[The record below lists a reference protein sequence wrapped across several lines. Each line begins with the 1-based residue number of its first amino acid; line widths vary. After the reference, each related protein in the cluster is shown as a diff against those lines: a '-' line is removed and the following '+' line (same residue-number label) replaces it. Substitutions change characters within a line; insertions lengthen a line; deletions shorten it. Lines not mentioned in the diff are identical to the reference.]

1 MAGTPK
7 FTVLHEKFR
16 GKTFTIDKE
25 TMSIG
30 RREGVDIHISDS
42 SLSGHHADII
52 RGERDGKFVY
62 ILRDNDSTNG
72 TRINNIQITEQELK
86 NNDLILFGGIEVLFD
101 GDSDSS
107 SSNAFSQHT
116 HTIDLSS
123 IDTSMS
129 TVHNMSSLN
138 PFAEKEAKKHTIMN
152 KLMLIVA
159 ALVGTGA
166 IAMALK
172 FIIHTFGNK

>member
-16 GKTFTIDKE
+16 GKTFTIDQE

-30 RREGVDIHISDS
+30 RREGVDIHLSDS

-52 RGERDGKFVY
+52 RAERDGKFVY

-101 GDSDSS
+101 GDSDSA
-107 SSNAFSQHT
+107 SNSFSQNT

-138 PFAEKEAKKHTIMN
+138 PFAEKEAKKHSFMN
-152 KLMLIVA
+152 KLMIIIATLVA
-159 ALVGTGA
+159 TGA
-166 IAMALK
+166 LAMVVK
-172 FIIHTFGNK
+172 FIIKTK